1 MTQHPLV
8 PCVSLFQDDDARN
21 GYRPETERE
30 IFERIART
38 MREDQRRERRQR
50 AFARLQ
56 RVVGLRRRAA
66 SGGRRVAGN
75 H

>member
-8 PCVSLFQDDDARN
+8 PFINLYQNDLRE

-30 IFERIART
+30 IFERFATT
-38 MREDQRRERRQR
+38 MREDKRRDRRNR
-50 AFARLQ
+50 AYARL
-56 RVVGLRRRAA
+56 RRIF
-66 SGGRRVAGN
+66 GGGRSVAPGSRRVAGN